1 MEGELLVKIENS
13 NELDLIVYT
22 DGSAI
27 PNPGVVGFGVHGYA
41 FKDYSETPV
50 EEFSNTYSNKGY
62 ITNDDSE
69 MDTKYV
75 KPEYII
81 DLFQSCAFAESNN
94 YAEISALFIVLDWV
108 ICNEYTFK
116 SILIYTDS
124 AYVVKGVTEWLSKWE
139 ESDFKN
145 ISSATMWKDI
155 SRKLKTIREKGTG
168 IDVKW
173 IKGHKGHLGNELA
186 DAIANIARNQ
196 GLRGDYDFHE
206 TVVPRK
212 EYFSDKKDLHPL
224 LSFNN
229 LIIRTNNKSVSK
241 LESESEYYPHFQYH
255 TSLPDHQ
262 IGKASNSCSYSVV
275 LAKGDGNK
283 SIRNIENIIN
293 KNSLYNSLN
302 LIKLDTVK
310 SKNIYR
316 RIANFPETSICNKK
330 MSNSFLFWDGTVI
343 SPEITPPGLLMNV
356 LETYD
361 SLHEILLEHFY
372 NPYPINEINITDYFY
387 ETDLVIP
394 VSKKKKKL
402 DLPPIP
408 KTTLKEDIK
417 VGYSQLTIE
426 LELYDTKFA
435 FPLLLGMDLPDRN
448 ALKRIEDL
456 NPVISLL
463 VSPIKVDGQVEMAN
477 YNIVILTDDA
487 FGIWSYCPANRVY
500 RYK

>member
-1 MEGELLVKIENS
+1 MNIENS
-13 NELDLIVYT
+13 EELNLIMYT

-27 PNPGVVGFGVHGYA
+27 PNPGVVGFGGHGYA
-41 FKDYSETPV
+41 FKDYSDTPV
-50 EEFSNTYSNKGY
+50 EEFSNTYSDKGY
-62 ITNDDSE
+62 ITNDNAE

-81 DLFQSCAFAESNN
+81 DLFQSCAFSESNN
-94 YAEISALFIVLDWV
+94 YAEISALLMVLDW
-108 ICNEYTFK
+108 ITSNEYSFK
-116 SILIYTDS
+116 SVLIYTDS
-124 AYVVKGVTEWLSKWE
+124 AYVVNGVNQWLEKWE

-145 ISSATMWKDI
+145 ISSPSRWKSI
-155 SRKLKTIREKGTG
+155 SSKLKILRGKG
-168 IDVKW
+168 IKVQVEW

-186 DAIANIARNQ
+186 DSIANIARNQ
-196 GLRGDYDFHE
+196 GLRGNYDFHE

-212 EYFSDKKDLHPL
+212 EYFSDKKELHPL

-229 LIIRTNNKSVSK
+229 LIIRTNSQSVTQDKSNDDD
-241 LESESEYYPHFQYH
+241 YHIHFQYH

-262 IGKASNSCSYSVV
+262 IGKASSSSSYSVV
-275 LAKGDGNK
+275 LVKGEGNK
-283 SIRNIENIIN
+283 PIKNIENIVS

-316 RIANFPETSICNKK
+316 RIANFPETAICNKR

-356 LETYD
+356 IETYEA
-361 SLHEILLEHFY
+361 LHEILLENLY
-372 NPYPINEINITDYFY
+372 SKNPDPDLFCIVVDITDYFY
-387 ETDLVIP
+387 ETNLVEQ
-394 VSKKKKKL
+394 VSKKKNKL

-417 VGYSQLTIE
+417 VGYSQITIKVD
-426 LELYDTKFA
+426 LDDSKFA

-448 ALKRIEDL
+448 VLKRIEDL
-456 NPVISLL
+456 HPSIDLL
-463 VSPIKVDGQVEMAN
+463 VSPVRVNDQVEIAT
-477 YNIVILTDDA
+477 YYIVIKTDDA
-487 FGIWSYCPANRVY
+487 FGIWSYWPSNRVY